1 MLLQIFLHFVCF
13 PMAVLVGFCLSRI
26 YDRFSHLSYD
36 AISGKMKTFISYGG
50 ILLFVSPVV
59 WSFLEPDKARPI
71 LMPLFCG
78 SFFAFIACFCLIAL
92 YRGSVNLLESIK
104 EPKEQNDFSVKP
116 WQSFIINIYLAVVLI
131 VVFEVAWGSLIML
144 RWQVEAL
151 FQ

>member
-26 YDRFSHLSYD
+26 YDRFSRLSYG

-59 WSFLEPDKARPI
+59 WSILDPEKARPI
-71 LMPLFCG
+71 LIPLICG
-78 SFFAFIACFCLIAL
+78 SFFIIIACFCLIAL
-92 YRGSVNLLESIK
+92 YRGSVNLLEDIK
-104 EPKEQNDFSVKP
+104 EMKGQKAFRDGFWRSV
-116 WQSFIINIYLAVVLI
+116 IIIFTVVVLL
-131 VVFEVAWGSLIML
+131 VVYEVAWGSLMML